1 MPNPE
6 QSLDQFLTELEAEY
20 VALGDKIAFIR
31 ERLGLEPGQGGTGP
45 LQSSGMAFNGPRS
58 AGTVRGDEFFG
69 LSLPDAIRA
78 YLAIVKKPQTAKQ
91 IEIAILGGGLIT
103 TSKNFYA
110 NIFTALKRLRKSE
123 EVIQVP
129 GSGYGL
135 TEWYKGRTMTTEQG
149 TAAKN
154 KAKKRPKKKTKKP
167 PTTHQR
173 FVSEQLKQGKTMG
186 DGAVAW
192 RPTRL
197 PRAHPSTPTRK
208 TPVAGPVC
216 H

>member
-6 QSLDQFLTELEAEY
+6 QSLDQFLAELEAEY

-45 LQSSGMAFNGPRS
+45 LQSSGMASNGPRS
-58 AGTVRGDEFFG
+58 AGTIRGDEFFG
-69 LSLPDAIRA
+69 MSLPDAIRA
-78 YLAIVKKPQTAKQ
+78 YLAIVRKPQTPKQ
-91 IEIAILGGGLIT
+91 IETAILGGGLIT

-110 NIFTALKRLRKSE
+110 NIFTSLKRLRKSD

-135 TEWYKGRTMTTEQG
+135 AEWYKGRTMTTEQG

-154 KAKKRPKKKTKKP
+154 KATKRPKKKTKKKAKKP
-167 PTTHQR
+167 PTAYQR

-186 DGAVAW
+186 DAAVAW
-192 RPTRL
+192 RAHKLLAPPHAN
-197 PRAHPSTPTRK
+197 PR
-208 TPVAGPVC
+208 
-216 H
+216 